1 VAKSSTT
8 QRQHLLSINQAAE
21 YAAVSTKTV
30 RRRIADGTI
39 PAVRLGPRAI
49 RVRLQDIDAA
59 LRPIPTVGGG
69 PGGEA
74 A

>member
-1 VAKSSTT
+1 MSRSSTSYT
-8 QRQHLLSINQAAE
+8 DHLISIGQAAA
-21 YAAVSTKTV
+21 YAGVSTKTL

-49 RVRLQDIDAA
+49 RVRPGDIEAA
-59 LRPIPTVGGG
+59 LRPIPTAGT
-69 PGGEA
+69 A